1 MTITQKDVLHVA
13 ALANLS
19 LEDDEVESMKQDLAS
34 VLGYVQLLDELDLDG
49 VKPTSHVA
57 VECAPLRK
65 DDHQSGLSAEV
76 ALREAPRTS
85 ASGFA
90 VPGFVDEG

>member
-34 VLGYVQLLDELDLDG
+34 VLGYVQLLDELDLDD

-57 VECAPLRK
+57 VKCAPLRK
-65 DDHQSGLSAEV
+65 DEHQSGLSVDV